1 MIQCNPKTYYY
12 APLPLTFNADGGA
25 TLVMRKGEIINGV
38 FYPIDSKMFEISAA
52 DLSAVLDTQPETGM
66 TRRDDL
72 VKQIYQYVLS
82 TGVIEGTI
90 I

>member
-1 MIQCNPKTYYY
+1 MIQSNPVTYYY
-12 APLPLTFNADGGA
+12 APLPLIFKEDGSAD
-25 TLVMRKGEIINGV
+25 LYMRKGLVVNSEFIELSSEL
-38 FYPIDSKMFEISAA
+38 FQISSE
-52 DLSAVLDTQPETGM
+52 DLSSVLDTLPESGL

-82 TGVIEGTI
+82 TGRIEGTI